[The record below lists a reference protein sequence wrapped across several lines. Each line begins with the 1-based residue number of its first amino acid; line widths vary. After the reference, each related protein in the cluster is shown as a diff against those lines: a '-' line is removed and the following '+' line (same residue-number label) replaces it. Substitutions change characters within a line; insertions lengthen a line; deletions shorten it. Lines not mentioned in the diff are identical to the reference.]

1 MQDSDAARKAQEER
15 ARRLMEQ
22 IENLSAKPAPASPRD
37 FIEKRMRELSRLK
50 KAEPA
55 DAG

>member
-22 IENLSAKPAPASPRD
+22 IKNLSAESAPTSPRD
-37 FIEKRMRELSRLK
+37 FVEKRMRELSRLK

-55 DAG
+55 DAS

>member
-1 MQDSDAARKAQEER
+1 MQDSDATRKAQEER

-22 IENLSAKPAPASPRD
+22 IETLSKESAPASPRD
-37 FIEKRMRELSRLK
+37 FVEKRMRELSRLK

-55 DAG
+55 DAS